1 MNNDPFFRRNGARP
15 FAGDDRPTAPV
26 NKNNRGSVLSIHAN
40 RATHALVIPVLLL
53 PFNASAQG
61 FVEDTTATLNF
72 RNFFFDRNF
81 TAPGAAQSD
90 AREWTQGF
98 IFDLKSG
105 FTQGTVGFGVDVLGK
120 YAVKLD
126 GGAGKYGA
134 LLLPKDGDG
143 DPAGSF
149 GRLGVAVKARLSK
162 TEIKAGEWMPNFPV
176 VTADDFRALPQTF
189 RGAQIASQELKN
201 WSLYA
206 GEFNKTSL
214 RNDSSME
221 DLSFGTAQSDAFTF
235 LGADYRSDS
244 KNTTVRIWSGELE
257 DIYKQHYLGLNQK
270 WQLNDAVS
278 LSANLGFFWGK
289 DAGRAKA
296 GQLDNRT
303 TSALFSLNIA
313 QHSLSLGLQ
322 NVSGDTGWMRIGGTG
337 GIYLANNTFNHAFD
351 NPRERSWQ
359 VRYDLN
365 FVGYGVPGL
374 TFMTRYVHGDNV
386 ELRNVEGGSEWV
398 RESELSYVVQSG
410 KLTDLS
416 VRWRNSSIR
425 RDFNANDYDEN
436 RLIVSYPL
444 NIF

>member
-1 MNNDPFFRRNGARP
+1 MN
-15 FAGDDRPTAPV
+15 
-26 NKNNRGSVLSIHAN
+26 AN
-40 RATHALVIPVLLL
+40 RKSLVLVIPTLLL
-53 PFNASAQG
+53 PIHVWAEG
-61 FVEDTTATLNF
+61 FVEDTSATLTF
-72 RNFFFDRNF
+72 RNFFFERNF
-81 TAPGAAQSD
+81 TAPGVAQSH

-105 FTQGTVGFGVDVLGK
+105 FTQGTIGFGVDVLGK

-126 GGAGKYGA
+126 GGAGEYGA

-149 GRLGVAVKARLSK
+149 GRLGVAVKAKLSS
-162 TEIKAGEWMPNFPV
+162 TEVKVGEWMPNFPI

-189 RGAQIASQELKN
+189 RGAQLASQALKN
-201 WSLYA
+201 WSFYA
-206 GEFNKTSL
+206 GEFTKTSL

-221 DLSFGTAQSDAFTF
+221 DFSFGSAQSDSFKF
-235 LGADYRSDS
+235 LGADYRATA
-244 KNTTVRIWSGELE
+244 KNTTVRLWSGELE
-257 DIYKQHYLGLNQK
+257 DIYQQHYLGLIKK
-270 WQLNDAVS
+270 WP
-278 LSANLGFFWGK
+278 LSQAISFTSNLGYFWGK
-289 DAGRAKA
+289 DAGAAKA
-296 GQLDNRT
+296 GSLDNQT
-303 TSALFSLNIA
+303 ASALFSLNIA
-313 QHSLSLGLQ
+313 QHSISIGLQ

-365 FVGYGVPGL
+365 FVGYGIPGL

-386 ELRNVEGGSEWV
+386 ELRNVKDGSEWA
-398 RESELSYVVQSG
+398 RESELGYVVQSG
-410 KLTDLS
+410 KLKDLA
-416 VRWRNSSIR
+416 VRWRNSSVR
-425 RDFNANDYDEN
+425 RDFNASDYDEN

>member
-1 MNNDPFFRRNGARP
+1 LNLY
-15 FAGDDRPTAPV
+15 
-26 NKNNRGSVLSIHAN
+26 SN
-40 RATHALVIPVLLL
+40 RATVVLAIPALLL

-61 FVEDTTATLNF
+61 FVDDTTATLNF

-81 TAPGAAQSD
+81 TAPGAAQSQ

-105 FTQGTVGFGVDVLGK
+105 FTQGTLGFGVDVLGK

-126 GGAGKYGA
+126 AGAGRYGA

-149 GRLGVAVKARLSK
+149 GRLGVAVKAKLSN
-162 TEIKAGEWMPNFPV
+162 TEVKVGEWMPNFPI

-206 GEFNKTSL
+206 GEFSKTSL

-221 DLSFGTAQSDAFTF
+221 DLSFGAAHSDSFKFA
-235 LGADYRSDS
+235 GADYRSS
-244 KNTTVRIWSGELE
+244 AKNTTFRLWSGELQ
-257 DIYKQHYLGLNQK
+257 DIYKQHYFGLNQK
-270 WQLNDAVS
+270 WQLSQAVS
-278 LSANLGFFWGK
+278 LSSNLGLFWGK
-289 DAGRAKA
+289 DAGSAKA
-296 GQLDNRT
+296 GHLDNRT
-303 TSALFSLNIA
+303 ASALFSLNIV
-313 QHSLSLGLQ
+313 QHTISLGLQ

-365 FVGYGVPGL
+365 FTGYGIPGL
-374 TFMTRYVHGDNV
+374 TLMTRYVHGDNV
-386 ELRNVEGGSEWV
+386 ELRNVDDGKEWA
-398 RESELSYVVQSG
+398 RESELAYVLQSG
-410 KLTDLS
+410 ALKDLS

-425 RDFNANDYDEN
+425 RNFNANDYDEN

>member
-1 MNNDPFFRRNGARP
+1 LN
-15 FAGDDRPTAPV
+15 
-26 NKNNRGSVLSIHAN
+26 IHAN
-40 RATHALVIPVLLL
+40 RKSLVLVIPTLLL
-53 PFNASAQG
+53 PINVWAEG
-61 FVEDTTATLNF
+61 FVEDTSATLTL
-72 RNFFFDRNF
+72 RNFFFERNF
-81 TAPGAAQSD
+81 TAPGVTQSH

-126 GGAGKYGA
+126 GGAGEYGA

-149 GRLGVAVKARLSK
+149 GRLGVALKAKLSNTEVKV
-162 TEIKAGEWMPNFPV
+162 GEWMPNFPI

-201 WSLYA
+201 WSFYA
-206 GEFNKTSL
+206 GEFTKTSL

-221 DLSFGTAQSDAFTF
+221 DLSFGSAQSDSFTF
-235 LGADYRSDS
+235 LGADYRSSS
-244 KNTTVRIWSGELE
+244 KNTTVRLWSGELE
-257 DIYKQHYLGLNQK
+257 DIYKQHYLGLIQK
-270 WQLNDAVS
+270 WQLSQTVS
-278 LSANLGFFWGK
+278 LTSNLGYFWGK
-289 DAGRAKA
+289 DTGVAKA
-296 GQLDNRT
+296 GSLDNQT
-303 TSALFSLNIA
+303 ASALFSLNIA
-313 QHSLSLGLQ
+313 QHSISIGLQ
-322 NVSGDTGWMRIGGTG
+322 NVSGDSGWMRIGGTG

-365 FVGYGVPGL
+365 FVGYGIPGL
-374 TFMTRYVHGDNV
+374 TLMTRYVHGDNV
-386 ELRNVEGGSEWV
+386 ELRNVKDGSEWV
-398 RESELSYVVQSG
+398 RESELGYVFQSG
-410 KLTDLS
+410 KLRDLA
-416 VRWRNSSIR
+416 VRWRNSSVR
-425 RDFNANDYDEN
+425 RNFNASDYDEN

>member
-1 MNNDPFFRRNGARP
+1 MN
-15 FAGDDRPTAPV
+15 T
-26 NKNNRGSVLSIHAN
+26 HAN
-40 RATHALVIPVLLL
+40 RTIHLLAIPALLL
-53 PFNASAQG
+53 PVTVSAEG
-61 FVEDTTATLNF
+61 FVDDTTATLNF

-81 TAPGAAQSD
+81 TAPGVAQSH

-126 GGAGKYGA
+126 GGAGEYGA

-149 GRLGVAVKARLSK
+149 GRLGVAVKAKLSN
-162 TEIKAGEWMPNFPV
+162 TEVKVGEWMPNFPI

-201 WSLYA
+201 WSFYA
-206 GEFNKTSL
+206 GELTKTSL

-221 DLSFGTAQSDAFTF
+221 DLSFGSAQSDSFKF
-235 LGADYRSDS
+235 LGADYRSSS
-244 KNTTVRIWSGELE
+244 KNTTVRLWSGELE
-257 DIYKQHYLGLNQK
+257 DIYKQHYLGLVQK
-270 WQLNDAVS
+270 WQLSQAVS
-278 LSANLGFFWGK
+278 LTSNLGYFWGK
-289 DAGRAKA
+289 DAGAAKA
-296 GQLDNRT
+296 GSLDNQT
-303 TSALFSLNIA
+303 ASALFSLNIA
-313 QHSLSLGLQ
+313 QHSISIGLQ

-365 FVGYGVPGL
+365 FVGYGIPGL

-386 ELRNVEGGSEWV
+386 ELRNVKDGSEWV
-398 RESELSYVVQSG
+398 RESELGYVFQSG
-410 KLTDLS
+410 KLKDLA
-416 VRWRNSSIR
+416 VRWRNSSVR
-425 RDFNANDYDEN
+425 RNFNASDYDEN

-444 NIF
+444 NIL